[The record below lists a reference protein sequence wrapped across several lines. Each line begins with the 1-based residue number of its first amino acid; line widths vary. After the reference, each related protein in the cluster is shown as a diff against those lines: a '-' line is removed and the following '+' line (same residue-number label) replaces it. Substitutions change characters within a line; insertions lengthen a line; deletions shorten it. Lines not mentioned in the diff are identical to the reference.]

1 MEDIYKKVHEGI
13 RSNPDRVSKPK
24 GKKVSHEVVETLFTN

>member
-13 RSNPDRVSKPK
+13 RSNPDRVSKAK
-24 GKKVSHEVVETLFTN
+24 GEHKSHEVVETLFTN